1 VGGRGRGIGL
11 DLFLVISLMM
21 GWSLSY
27 FVVNGAPKT
36 EINRRTNL
44 SMMDGSINP
53 IHSLEH
59 IQNFGTKGRPPNPIS
74 AQSEYQT
81 LR

>member
-1 VGGRGRGIGL
+1 MGGRGRGIGL
-11 DLFLVISLMM
+11 YLFLVISLMM

-27 FVVNGAPKT
+27 LVANDAPKT
-36 EINRRTNL
+36 EIDRRTNL

-53 IHSLEH
+53 IHSLEY